1 MNTIWMPAQM
11 ALFAKIVELNGFSA
25 AARALGVPKAAA
37 SRSLAELEGLLG
49 VRLLERTTR
58 RIHLTPVGR
67 LLYPHCRRIVEEADT
82 VRAAAAL
89 AVAERGGP
97 LRVMADPTYG
107 RVVLAPIVPRFLER
121 FPDLPLDVK
130 LQAPDLADASQ
141 WDLAV
146 HIGAIDDPQFVCREL
161 GAPPAVLCATPAYL
175 KAHGTPARPAE
186 LAGHALL
193 TPATSGPEYRVHL
206 HRGASQRE
214 EVTVRPKLAVND
226 PAVLHA
232 STAAGLGIGLLPE
245 FLCRQG
251 LATGKLVQLLPEW
264 SLPATIP
271 LCAIYPST
279 LVNDRRVQACVEF
292 LAANVIPALATATR

>member
-1 MNTIWMPAQM
+1 MSTIWMPAQM
-11 ALFAKIVELNGFSA
+11 ALFAKIVDLNGFSA

-37 SRSLAELEGLLG
+37 SRSIAELEAALG

-67 LLYPHCRRIVEEADT
+67 LLYPHCRRIVDEADA
-82 VRAAAAL
+82 VRAAAANV
-89 AVAERGGP
+89 VAERGGP
-97 LRVMADPTYG
+97 LRVIADPTYG
-107 RVVLAPIVPRFLER
+107 RVLLAPIVPRFLER
-121 FPDLPLDVK
+121 FPDVPLDVV

-141 WDLAV
+141 WDVAV
-146 HIGAIDDPQFVCREL
+146 RIGGIDDARFVCREL

-175 KAHGTPARPAE
+175 AAHGTPAKPAD
-186 LAGHALL
+186 LRGHALL
-193 TPATSGPEYRVHL
+193 TPATTGSEYRLQL

-214 EVTVRPKLAVND
+214 EVGVNPKLAVND

-251 LATGKLVQLLPEW
+251 LATGKLVRVLPAW
-264 SLPATIP
+264 ALPATMP
-271 LCAIYPST
+271 VCAIYPAT
-279 LVNDRRVQACVEF
+279 LARDRRVDAYVEF
-292 LAANVIPALATATR
+292 LAANVIPALATT

>member
-11 ALFAKIVELNGFSA
+11 ALFAKIVDLNGFSA

-37 SRSLAELEGLLG
+37 SRSIAELEAALG

-67 LLYPHCRRIVEEADT
+67 LLYPHCRRIVDEADS
-82 VRAAAAL
+82 VRSVAADAIAS
-89 AVAERGGP
+89 RGGP

-107 RVVLAPIVPRFLER
+107 RVLLAPIVPRFLER
-121 FPDLPLDVK
+121 FPDVPLDVQ
-130 LQAPDLADASQ
+130 LQAADLADASQ
-141 WDLAV
+141 WDVAV
-146 HIGAIDDPQFVCREL
+146 HAGAIDDARFVCREL

-175 KAHGTPARPAE
+175 AARGTPAKPAE
-186 LAGHALL
+186 LRGHALL
-193 TPATSGPEYRVHL
+193 TPAAPGPEFRIQL

-214 EVTVRPKLAVND
+214 EVSVHPKLAVND

-251 LATGKLVQLLPEW
+251 IVTGKLVRVLDGWALPGT
-264 SLPATIP
+264 LPI
-271 LCAIYPST
+271 CAIYPST
-279 LVNDRRVQACVEF
+279 LATDRRVQAYVEF
-292 LAANVIPALATATR
+292 LAANVIPALAAT